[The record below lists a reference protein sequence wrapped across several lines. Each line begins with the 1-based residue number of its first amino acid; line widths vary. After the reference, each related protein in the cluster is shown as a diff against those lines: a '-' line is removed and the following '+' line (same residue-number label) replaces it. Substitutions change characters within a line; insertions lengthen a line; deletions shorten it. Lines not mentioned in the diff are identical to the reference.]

1 MPVGFSEKIP
11 PPSLETSIFPTGTVF
26 HPPQFTSVQK
36 LFGLLSKD
44 TPDGIHLGAGEETR
58 LLGLQAEC
66 SGPSS
71 QPCGPN
77 SPCVGST
84 SMASPGRGWSDE
96 AGPEGSAAILG
107 VLATRPPASSPASPI
122 LL

>member
-11 PPSLETSIFPTGTVF
+11 PPSLETSISPTGTVF

-44 TPDGIHLGAGEETR
+44 TPDGIHLGAGEGDR
-58 LLGLQAEC
+58 A
-66 SGPSS
+66 SGPQAGALVPAP

-77 SPCVGST
+77 SPVWGAPPWLALDVVGQIEGRAGGLSCH
-84 SMASPGRGWSDE
+84 PGC
-96 AGPEGSAAILG
+96 
-107 VLATRPPASSPASPI
+107 LA
-122 LL
+122 